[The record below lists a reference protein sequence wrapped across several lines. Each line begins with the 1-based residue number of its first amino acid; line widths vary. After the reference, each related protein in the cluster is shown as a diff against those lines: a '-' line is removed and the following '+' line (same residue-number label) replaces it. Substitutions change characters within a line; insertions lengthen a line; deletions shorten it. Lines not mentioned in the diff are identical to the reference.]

1 MTDFWDAA
9 WLWAVKGAGA
19 VAGSAV
25 SLAYV
30 LPKGRREAAAR
41 FATGLTCGLVF
52 GGTAGLKI
60 ATELGIAA
68 AIGAGEIVLM
78 GSAAAS
84 LCAWWALGF
93 AMRMFSGPPAARGDG
108 PSILRQAQDSGG
120 REDGHG

>member
-9 WLWAVKGAGA
+9 WLWAAKGAGA

-30 LPKGRREAAAR
+30 LPSGRREAAAR

-60 ATELGIAA
+60 AAELGITPAL
-68 AIGAGEIVLM
+68 GAGEIVLM

-93 AMRMFSGPPAARGDG
+93 AMRMFGGPAGT
-108 PSILRQAQDSGG
+108 GG
-120 REDGHG
+120 KGAKGVDGHGG